1 MFGKHFLLI
10 LHEKCRRSASSP
22 HKLTVPSPP
31 CTVSDFFY
39 WLWVGSVMEHNPME
53 ASNIVQSQF
62 SYYLKHGL
70 TLLYA
75 HWNHNRSAAEPFL
88 FSLGIVLEVK

>member
-1 MFGKHFLLI
+1 
-10 LHEKCRRSASSP
+10 
-22 HKLTVPSPP
+22 
-31 CTVSDFFY
+31 
-39 WLWVGSVMEHNPME
+39 MEHNPME